1 MEGGEKSIG
10 DEEALHGLSTLI
22 QDISLLCCML
32 TVVSAGCSRVYSR
45 FITGL
50 TRLGFAILH
59 SGTTID
65 NGGKGKRSDNTWMK
79 TQ

>member
-1 MEGGEKSIG
+1 
-10 DEEALHGLSTLI
+10 
-22 QDISLLCCML
+22 ML
-32 TVVSAGCSRVYSR
+32 TVVSVGHSRVYPR

-65 NGGKGKRSDNTWMK
+65 NGGKGEKSNNTWMK

>member
-10 DEEALHGLSTLI
+10 DEEVLRGSPTLI

-32 TVVSAGCSRVYSR
+32 TVVSVGHSRVYPR

-65 NGGKGKRSDNTWMK
+65 NGGKGEKSNNTWMK